1 MFGKAL
7 KKYLPAPDKVS
18 QHKMLRW
25 MGPTLTRPSLWQ
37 ANRRSIALGLSI
49 GVFMGLIIPL
59 AQIPLAAVVAIFLRA
74 NLPVAVASTLV
85 TNPFTFAPVYFLAY
99 KLGDFI
105 LNVGNPAMTEEMIDS
120 QVAQVTQLTDG
131 GALGLFERIG
141 DIGAPLFT
149 GLFILASVTA
159 VLMYF
164 TVNILWRL
172 GVLLRHRKR
181 RQRQTAP

>member
-25 MGPTLTRPSLWQ
+25 MGPTLTSPSLWQ

-59 AQIPLAAVVAIFLRA
+59 AQIPLAAVLAIFLRA

-85 TNPFTFAPVYFLAY
+85 TNPFTFAPLYFLAY

-105 LNVGNPAMTEEMIDS
+105 LNAGKPAMTEAMIDS
-120 QVAQVTQLTDG
+120 QVAQLTDG

-149 GLFILASVTA
+149 GLFILASVTS
-159 VLMYF
+159 VLVYF
-164 TVNILWRL
+164 AATLLWRL

-181 RQRQTAP
+181 RQRQADS

>member
-1 MFGKAL
+1 MFGKAV

-59 AQIPLAAVVAIFLRA
+59 AQIPFAAILAIVLRA

-105 LNVGNPAMTEEMIDS
+105 LNMGEPGMTEAMIDE

-149 GLFILASVTA
+149 GLFILASIAA
-159 VLMYF
+159 VLVYF
-164 TVNILWRL
+164 TVSLLWRL

-181 RQRQTAP
+181 RLRQVTT

>member
-105 LNVGNPAMTEEMIDS
+105 LNAGTPAMTAEMIDT

-149 GLFILASVTA
+149 GLFILASATA
-159 VLMYF
+159 ILMYF

-172 GVLLRHRKR
+172 GVLLRQRKR

>member
-7 KKYLPAPDKVS
+7 KNYLPAPDKVS

-25 MGPTLTRPSLWQ
+25 MGPTLTSPSLWQ

-59 AQIPLAAVVAIFLRA
+59 AQIPLAAVLAIFLRA

-85 TNPFTFAPVYFLAY
+85 TNPFTFAPLYFLAY

-105 LNVGNPAMTEEMIDS
+105 LNAGKPAMTEAMIDS
-120 QVAQVTQLTDG
+120 QVAQLTDG

-149 GLFILASVTA
+149 GLFILASVTS
-159 VLMYF
+159 VLVYF
-164 TVNILWRL
+164 AATLLWRL

-181 RQRQTAP
+181 RQRQADS

>member
-25 MGPTLTRPSLWQ
+25 MGPTLTSPNLWQ

-59 AQIPLAAVVAIFLRA
+59 AQIPLAAVLAIFLRA

-85 TNPFTFAPVYFLAY
+85 TNPFTFAPLYFLAY

-105 LNVGNPAMTEEMIDS
+105 LNAGKPAMTEAMIDS
-120 QVAQVTQLTDG
+120 QVAQLTDG

-149 GLFILASVTA
+149 GLFILASVTS
-159 VLMYF
+159 VLVYF
-164 TVNILWRL
+164 AATLLWRL

-181 RQRQTAP
+181 RQRQADS

>member
-7 KKYLPAPDKVS
+7 KKYMPAPDKVS

-59 AQIPLAAVVAIFLRA
+59 AQIPFAAILAILLRA

-105 LNVGNPAMTEEMIDS
+105 LNAGEPVLTEAMIDS
-120 QVAQVTQLTDG
+120 QVAQVTQLTEG
-131 GALGLFERIG
+131 GALGIFQRIG

-149 GLFILASVTA
+149 GLFILASITA
-159 VLMYF
+159 VLVYF
-164 TVNILWRL
+164 TVSLLWRL

-181 RQRQTAP
+181 RLRQVAP

>member
-25 MGPTLTRPSLWQ
+25 MGPTLTSPSLWQ

-59 AQIPLAAVVAIFLRA
+59 AQIPLAAVLAIFLRA

-85 TNPFTFAPVYFLAY
+85 TNPFTFAPLYFLAY

-105 LNVGNPAMTEEMIDS
+105 LNAGKPAMTEAMIDS
-120 QVAQVTQLTDG
+120 QVAQLTDG

-149 GLFILASVTA
+149 GLFILASVTS
-159 VLMYF
+159 VLVYF
-164 TVNILWRL
+164 AATLLWSL

-181 RQRQTAP
+181 RQRQADS

>member
-7 KKYLPAPDKVS
+7 KKYLPAPEKVA

-37 ANRRSIALGLSI
+37 ANRRSIAMGLAI

-59 AQIPLAAVVAIFLRA
+59 AQIPFAAILAILLRA
-74 NLPVAVASTLV
+74 NLPVAMASTLV

-105 LNVGNPAMTEEMIDS
+105 LSMGDPAMTEEMIDA
-120 QVAQVTQLTDG
+120 QVAQVALLTEG
-131 GALGLFERIG
+131 NAMGLFQRLG

-149 GLFILASVTA
+149 GLLILASLAA
-159 VLMYF
+159 VLIYF
-164 TVNILWRL
+164 TVSLLWRL

-181 RQRQTAP
+181 RLRQIDT

>member
-18 QHKMLRW
+18 QHKMLCW
-25 MGPTLTRPSLWQ
+25 MGPTLTSPSLWQ

-59 AQIPLAAVVAIFLRA
+59 AQIPLAAVLAIFLRA

-85 TNPFTFAPVYFLAY
+85 TNPFTFAPLYFLAY

-105 LNVGNPAMTEEMIDS
+105 LNAGKPAMTEAMIDS
-120 QVAQVTQLTDG
+120 QVAQLTDG

-149 GLFILASVTA
+149 GLFILASVTS
-159 VLMYF
+159 VLVYF
-164 TVNILWRL
+164 AATLLWRL

-181 RQRQTAP
+181 RQRQADS

>member
-1 MFGKAL
+1 MFGKSV

-37 ANRRSIALGLSI
+37 ANRRSIALGLAI

-59 AQIPLAAVVAIFLRA
+59 AQIPLAALGAIILRA

-99 KLGDFI
+99 QLGDFI
-105 LNVGNPAMTEEMIDS
+105 LNLGQPAMTDEMIAA
-120 QVAQVTQLTDG
+120 QLAQVSQISEQVG
-131 GALGLFERIG
+131 VGWFERISSV
-141 DIGAPLFT
+141 GAPLFT
-149 GLFILASVTA
+149 GLFVLASVMA
-159 VLMYF
+159 ILLYF
-164 TVNILWRL
+164 GVSILWRL
-172 GVLLRHRKR
+172 GVIWRHRKR
-181 RQRQTAP
+181 RNRQTV

>member
-7 KKYLPAPDKVS
+7 KKYLPAPEKVS

-25 MGPTLTRPSLWQ
+25 FGPILTRPSLWQ

-49 GVFMGLIIPL
+49 GIFMGLIIPL
-59 AQIPLAAVVAIFLRA
+59 AQIPLAAILAILLRA
-74 NLPVAVASTLV
+74 NLPVAMASTLV

-99 KLGDFI
+99 KLGDYI
-105 LNVGNPAMTEEMIDS
+105 LSAGDPVMTEEMIDS
-120 QVAQVTQLTDG
+120 QVAQVAQLTQG
-131 GALGLFERIG
+131 GAMGLFARIG

-149 GLFILASVTA
+149 GLLILASITA
-159 VLMYF
+159 VLVYF
-164 TVNILWRL
+164 TVSLLWRL

-181 RQRQTAP
+181 RQRQVTP